1 VGVRFCSRRIAS
13 SKDRGD
19 AAMTTLHVHSTSPAR
34 RLIRR
39 AVNTALVAA
48 AVGALVFVE
57 RQKPAEQEGAG
68 AARIPLAAF
77 AQQPTPPRISTSWF
91 CPGVAAGDGLS
102 AGRVVI
108 ANPTEAEVTAAVTL
122 LSADGQEQRQVLVPA
137 RTQKS
142 VDVLNGRTVGV
153 VVPIVEVI
161 GALASVEQQS
171 EFAAGDVTA
180 SCTTATS
187 STWYFADGVTLDGSS
202 MRIMITNPFPETA
215 VVDVAFTT
223 VDGRRRPTSLQ
234 GLLIGPRSV
243 RSLSMPDEGAA
254 DEQRVAVEVKTTT
267 GKVVAARAQHYLGGG
282 RLGYSTMLGVPQGLS
297 KWWFAGGNTG
307 ANIVEQ
313 LVLFNPA
320 EDDITVDAVF
330 TGAGLSGD
338 VESGAAVPSA
348 TTSVAVPAGEV
359 VVVNAGNVE
368 GLPEGVHGISVSTKD
383 GSTFVAEHVI
393 NQRVAR
399 SNFTAVMT
407 GAPDELATTTWRV
420 PSGVTPGTP
429 RALTFVN
436 TTVFDATVRVSAIG
450 PGGEF
455 PIPSLQAIP
464 LPASGVTVIDMPLDA
479 TSGEL
484 IIESDQPIVVQRR
497 LSRGRQLVGF
507 SGVLALPQP
516 GDGAR

>member
-1 VGVRFCSRRIAS
+1 
-13 SKDRGD
+13 
-19 AAMTTLHVHSTSPAR
+19 MTTLHVHSTSPAR
-34 RLIRR
+34 RLVRR
-39 AVNTALVAA
+39 AVNTALVAT
-48 AVGALVFVE
+48 AVGALVYVE
-57 RQKPAEQEGAG
+57 RQTPVEQEGAG

-77 AQQPTPPRISTSWF
+77 AQQPAPPRISTSWF

-234 GLLIGPRSV
+234 GLLIAPRSV

-282 RLGYSTMLGVPQGLS
+282 RLGYSTMLGVPQRLS

-338 VESGAAVPSA
+338 VANGVAAPSA

-393 NQRVAR
+393 NQRVAK

-455 PIPSLQAIP
+455 PIPSLQTIP

-479 TSGEL
+479 TTGEL

-516 GDGAR
+516 GANSR

>member
-1 VGVRFCSRRIAS
+1 
-13 SKDRGD
+13 
-19 AAMTTLHVHSTSPAR
+19 MTTLEVHSTSLVR
-34 RLIRR
+34 RVLRR
-39 AVNTALVAA
+39 AISTALVAA
-48 AVGALVFVE
+48 AVATLVYVE
-57 RQKPAEQEGAG
+57 RLSPTEQEGAG
-68 AARIPLAAF
+68 AARVPLAAF
-77 AQQPTPPRISTSWF
+77 AQQPTPPRISSSWF

-102 AGRVVI
+102 AGRVVV
-108 ANPTEAEVTAAVTL
+108 ANPTEADVTAAVTL
-122 LSADGQEQRQVLVPA
+122 LSADGQEQRQVVIPA

-161 GALASVEQQS
+161 GALASVEQQT

-187 STWYFADGVTLDGSS
+187 SSWYFADGMTLDGSS
-202 MRIMITNPFPETA
+202 MRIMIANPFPETA

-223 VDGRRRPTSLQ
+223 VDGRRRPTTLQ
-234 GLLIGPRSV
+234 GLLIEPRSV

-282 RLGYSTMLGVPQGLS
+282 RLGYSTMLGIPQPLS

-307 ANIVEQ
+307 PSIVEQ
-313 LVLFNPA
+313 LVLFNPGD
-320 EDDITVDAVF
+320 EDITVDAVF

-338 VESGAAVPSA
+338 IAAGVAVPSA
-348 TTSVAVPAGEV
+348 TTSVGVPAGEV
-359 VVVNAGNVE
+359 VVVNAGAVD

-393 NQRVAR
+393 NQRVAK

-407 GAPDELATTTWRV
+407 GAPDQLATTTWRV
-420 PSGVTPGTP
+420 PSGITPGTP

-436 TTVFDATVRVSAIG
+436 TTVFDTTVRVSAIG

-455 PIPSLQAIP
+455 PIPSLQAIA

-479 TSGEL
+479 TAGEL
-484 IIESDQPIVVQRR
+484 IVQADQPIVVQRR

-516 GDGAR
+516 FEAPR